1 MGWATKADVQPS
13 HLNRAK
19 ELPASPSFSNDYA
32 LWQTSRWGMQI
43 AINRVCAYTGDRMD
57 IELTRPANGTRLKR
71 ELSRDAIAL
80 ALKGEWERAAE
91 VNRAILE
98 LYSDDVDAMNRLSKA
113 LMELARYGEARQVL
127 DRVIHIAPYN
137 TIAKK
142 NLARVATLEC
152 IPLPAYELRTCPS
165 VPQLFIEESGK
176 SGTTVLRRTATG
188 LVVAR
193 VAPSDPANLL
203 EENDAINV
211 YTRAGEYLG
220 RIEPKLAK
228 RLIRLMHGGNTYD
241 AAVVGVNNH
250 GISII
255 IRETYRHRSLHNVC
269 SFPTRTKEEHRVYL
283 GERFVRYI
291 RDDDLDEE
299 DEEENVIEDGDQETA
314 WSENE

>member
-1 MGWATKADVQPS
+1 
-13 HLNRAK
+13 
-19 ELPASPSFSNDYA
+19 
-32 LWQTSRWGMQI
+32 
-43 AINRVCAYTGDRMD
+43 MD
-57 IELTRPANGTRLKR
+57 IELTRPANSTRLKR

-98 LYSDDVDAMNRLSKA
+98 LYAEDVDALNRLGKA
-113 LMELARYGEARQVL
+113 LMELAQYREAREVL
-127 DRVIHIAPYN
+127 DRVVHIAPYN

-142 NLARVATLEC
+142 NLARVATLEVS
-152 IPLPAYELRTCPS
+152 PLPTHQLRKGGG

-176 SGTTVLRRTATG
+176 SRTTVLRRTATG
-188 LVVAR
+188 QVVAR
-193 VAPSDPANLL
+193 VAPSDLANLR
-203 EENDAINV
+203 EEGNAINV

-220 RIEPKLAK
+220 RIEPKLGK
-228 RLIRLMHGGNTYD
+228 RLIRLMRGGNRYD
-241 AAVVGVNNH
+241 AAVVGVNDQ

-283 GERFVRYI
+283 GESFVRYI
-291 RDDDLDEE
+291 RDEDLEEE
-299 DEEENVIEDGDQETA
+299 DEEEVVIEDGDRETE